1 MHRSYQAQLV
11 LPARCVIED
20 IRHAGGPCA
29 YAFLNARFS
38 HTVFHKITPIII
50 FVNIVH
56 PLGIHIIIKGGYRM
70 EIRVWEARTQK
81 GYTLVQLEGITGI
94 SKSTLNNIENGKTSP
109 TLSQLESIASAL
121 GVQITDLFD
130 SDLK

>member
-1 MHRSYQAQLV
+1 
-11 LPARCVIED
+11 
-20 IRHAGGPCA
+20 
-29 YAFLNARFS
+29 
-38 HTVFHKITPIII
+38 
-50 FVNIVH
+50 
-56 PLGIHIIIKGGYRM
+56 M

-121 GVQITDLFD
+121 GVRITDLFD

>member
-1 MHRSYQAQLV
+1 
-11 LPARCVIED
+11 
-20 IRHAGGPCA
+20 
-29 YAFLNARFS
+29 
-38 HTVFHKITPIII
+38 
-50 FVNIVH
+50 
-56 PLGIHIIIKGGYRM
+56 M

-81 GYTLVQLEGITGI
+81 GYTLIQLAEVTGI

-121 GVQITDLFD
+121 GVRITDLFD

>member
-1 MHRSYQAQLV
+1 
-11 LPARCVIED
+11 
-20 IRHAGGPCA
+20 
-29 YAFLNARFS
+29 
-38 HTVFHKITPIII
+38 
-50 FVNIVH
+50 
-56 PLGIHIIIKGGYRM
+56 M

-130 SDLK
+130 SDLNDTIKCQLMIDASQYFHNLGNRAAVAKKIGKLW

>member
-1 MHRSYQAQLV
+1 
-11 LPARCVIED
+11 
-20 IRHAGGPCA
+20 
-29 YAFLNARFS
+29 
-38 HTVFHKITPIII
+38 
-50 FVNIVH
+50 
-56 PLGIHIIIKGGYRM
+56 M

-109 TLSQLESIASAL
+109 TLSQLECIACAL
-121 GVQITDLFD
+121 GVRITDLFD

>member
-1 MHRSYQAQLV
+1 
-11 LPARCVIED
+11 
-20 IRHAGGPCA
+20 
-29 YAFLNARFS
+29 
-38 HTVFHKITPIII
+38 
-50 FVNIVH
+50 
-56 PLGIHIIIKGGYRM
+56 M
-70 EIRVWEARTQK
+70 EIRVWEERTQK

-121 GVQITDLFD
+121 GVRITDLFD